1 MMSLIMRS
9 HITLELV
16 SDRQKTPCMHAIFF
30 VCISIISHTYRLL
43 MLLIIVTVIILMS
56 YVVMINK
63 LLIQNNIRHEKTDTP
78 IHITVHIKL
87 SPKISELCDSL

>member
-1 MMSLIMRS
+1 MRS

-16 SDRQKTPCMHAIFF
+16 SEQAENTMHTIFF

-78 IHITVHIKL
+78 IHITIHIKL
-87 SPKISELCDSL
+87 SPNISELCDKCDSL